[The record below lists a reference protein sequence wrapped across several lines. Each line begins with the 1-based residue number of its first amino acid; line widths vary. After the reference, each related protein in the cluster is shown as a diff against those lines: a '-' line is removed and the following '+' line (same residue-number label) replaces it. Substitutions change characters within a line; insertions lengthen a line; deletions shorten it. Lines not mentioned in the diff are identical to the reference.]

1 MQPRNIPTTVLVT
14 REIDDKLR
22 ELAEQEFRTV
32 SATAA
37 LLIAEA
43 LKRRE
48 QSLSGDNRVRAN

>member
-48 QSLSGDNRVRAN
+48 QSLSGDNA

>member
-1 MQPRNIPTTVLVT
+1 MMQPRNIPTTVLVT

-43 LKRRE
+43 LKRRA
-48 QSLSGDNRVRAN
+48 SGPGAA